1 MNTTSAS
8 MSTPSE
14 ATEAASLRQNGGAV
28 SILGVRVD
36 ALTWEAFE
44 ARVRDFV
51 RSGQPHHVVTVN
63 PEFVMAAQ
71 RDPAFGRVLA
81 AADLALADGWGLLW
95 AARRLGQPLPARI
108 TGSDGAPRLAALAAQ
123 EGWRLFLLGA
133 GPGIAQ
139 RAADVLRTRHPALQI
154 VGVFAGSPRADEEEA
169 IVARIAA
176 ARPHVLFVAYGAPAQ
191 DLWIARTQP
200 RLQIPLAMGVGGS
213 LDFIAG
219 VRQRAPASVQRLH
232 LEWLFRLLQ
241 EPWRWRRQLA
251 LPRFVWAVLR
261 AAGRDAA

>member
-1 MNTTSAS
+1 M
-8 MSTPSE
+8 
-14 ATEAASLRQNGGAV
+14 
-28 SILGVRVD
+28 
-36 ALTWEAFE
+36 
-44 ARVRDFV
+44 
-51 RSGQPHHVVTVN
+51 
-63 PEFVMAAQ
+63 
-71 RDPAFGRVLA
+71 
-81 AADLALADGWGLLW
+81 
-95 AARRLGQPLPARI
+95 
-108 TGSDGAPRLAALAAQ
+108 
-123 EGWRLFLLGA
+123 
-133 GPGIAQ
+133 
-139 RAADVLRTRHPALQI
+139 QI